1 MRTKLF
7 VAAVVAGIIF
17 AAVPA
22 GADHD
27 QVYSP
32 CDQATGYIHLSV
44 EEVRERLD
52 SLIRQGAVSPEHISV
67 NEFGVVVY
75 GTPHPLLIEAGVIQE
90 WAIDHNGY
98 ARHYLD
104 EYWEYR
110 FNHLPNWTFWEVGC
124 MSAAK
129 EPLPHSPGST
139 TSTTTS
145 SSPPSTSTT
154 TTSTPP
160 PTEPEPPKQDPIPA
174 PEPQPPEVEYDDDDG
189 NTTTSSPAYDLYDA
203 EWDGWPFELT
213 VRLLEERYVPNTPNR
228 RHFSLSAAVDYLR
241 SGGLVGGLDYIWESP

>member
-1 MRTKLF
+1 
-7 VAAVVAGIIF
+7 
-17 AAVPA
+17 
-22 GADHD
+22 
-27 QVYSP
+27 
-32 CDQATGYIHLSV
+32 
-44 EEVRERLD
+44 
-52 SLIRQGAVSPEHISV
+52 
-67 NEFGVVVY
+67 
-75 GTPHPLLIEAGVIQE
+75 
-90 WAIDHNGY
+90 
-98 ARHYLD
+98 
-104 EYWEYR
+104 
-110 FNHLPNWTFWEVGC
+110 

-203 EWDGWPFELT
+203 EWDGWPFEIT